1 MSPVTSG
8 RAGPRI
14 KTKVFRRRCPS
25 AEQDSTYLMKNSLI
39 CALAIALAVSAACG
53 DRNVLAPTSGGT
65 QAGIPPTTGSGSAA
79 RAQSITGAWTSAAQ
93 AEPDH
98 DPEPRPEPEL
108 EPEPAPTPTPD
119 PEPEPTPAPPQSVFH
134 VGPGPLSVDRAK
146 EVVSGTSNEFP
157 HLTSVMGSERA
168 AAAAADEL
176 LGRTIWH
183 LQLAGFQAARQ
194 RNPSGAISSDKVSII
209 IDGRWRVYD
218 IFSLGTAGRATRVQW
233 LEVPLPDPV
242 GNDGIPD

>member
-1 MSPVTSG
+1 
-8 RAGPRI
+8 
-14 KTKVFRRRCPS
+14 
-25 AEQDSTYLMKNSLI
+25 MKYSLVI
-39 CALAIALAVSAACG
+39 SALASALAVSAACG
-53 DRNVLAPTSGGT
+53 DKNVLAPTSSPTLAGT
-65 QAGIPPTTGSGSAA
+65 PPTTGSGSAA
-79 RAQSITGAWTSAAQ
+79 RAQSMTGAWTAAAE
-93 AEPDH
+93 AEPDP
-98 DPEPRPEPEL
+98 DPGPGPEPEAGPEL

-119 PEPEPTPAPPQSVFH
+119 PEPEPIPAPPQSVFH

-157 HLTSVMGSERA
+157 HLTAVMDSERA

-194 RNPSGAISSDKVSII
+194 RNPSGAISSDKVSIV

-218 IFSLGTAGRATRVQW
+218 IFSLGTAGRATRLQW
-233 LEVPLPDPV
+233 LEVPLPNPV
-242 GNDGIPD
+242 GSDGIPD